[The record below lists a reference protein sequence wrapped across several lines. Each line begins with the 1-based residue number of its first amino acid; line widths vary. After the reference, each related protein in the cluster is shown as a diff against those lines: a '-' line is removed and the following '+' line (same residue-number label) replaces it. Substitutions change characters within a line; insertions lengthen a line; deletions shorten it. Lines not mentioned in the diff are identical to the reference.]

1 MYYHKLITIAFFA
14 LALPSIAEVEV
25 NPTYYGEIGLS
36 TTSKMTMFQGT
47 ISDLGVDL
55 SQVGK
60 NAQVDFSKELEADEI
75 FMQAE
80 IASEILRPSDTPY
93 KHIYPD
99 ADKVVYSRG
108 EMMPEQWMYLSSE
121 NSVENLL
128 GICSM
133 GMCENGM
140 PELTKAQG
148 LDGSLWKNPIVLG
161 DEWIFSFDK
170 SKITL
175 VPGLDV
181 YFASNYTNTVDSEG
195 IITTPAGSFRG
206 IRLSRVGTEIVR
218 YDDEQLNNSMGEGR
232 SEVTEQFW
240 FSSEGYT
247 VIHLREEVISFTNL
261 PGSPMEQTTV
271 TVLTSVN
278 GVETAVEQSTWGNL
292 KNNILLGKIR
302 LD

>member
-1 MYYHKLITIAFFA
+1 MYHYKLIIIASFA
-14 LALPSIAEVEV
+14 LALPLIAEVEV
-25 NPTYYGEIGLS
+25 NPTYSGEIGLS
-36 TTSKMTMFQGT
+36 TTSKMTVFQGT
-47 ISDLGVDL
+47 ISDLGVDF
-55 SQVGK
+55 SQVGT
-60 NAQVDFSKELEADEI
+60 NLQVDFTK
-75 FMQAE
+75 E
-80 IASEILRPSDTPY
+80 IAINDVFIQGEVFSEVLSPSDTPY
-93 KHIYPD
+93 KHVYPD
-99 ADKVVYSRG
+99 ADKVLYSRG
-108 EMMPEQWMYLSSE
+108 EIVPEQWIYVSSE

-195 IITTPAGSFRG
+195 IIITPAGSFRA

-232 SEVTEQFW
+232 SEITEQFW
-240 FSSEGYT
+240 LSSEGYT

-261 PGSPMEQTTV
+261 PGAPMEQTTV
-271 TVLTSVN
+271 NVLTSVN

-292 KNNILLGKIR
+292 KNNILLNKIGWN
-302 LD
+302 